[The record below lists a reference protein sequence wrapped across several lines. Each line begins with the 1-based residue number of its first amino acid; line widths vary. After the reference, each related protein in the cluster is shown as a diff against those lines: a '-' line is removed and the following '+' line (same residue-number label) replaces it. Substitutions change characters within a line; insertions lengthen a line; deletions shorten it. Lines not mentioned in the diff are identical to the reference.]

1 MTCLHHQEYWQRR
14 GKEIANHSEF
24 SMRLEPRLLV
34 GMLELDFP
42 QLSFNFGSVQSI
54 LVGPSAPISNA
65 MTGAVLNFM
74 SNSNG
79 ACESPTFCALQKSPS
94 YGLHVV
100 LNFQM
105 LVE

>member
-1 MTCLHHQEYWQRR
+1 
-14 GKEIANHSEF
+14 
-24 SMRLEPRLLV
+24 MRPEPGLLLLECW
-34 GMLELDFP
+34 EHNFP
-42 QLSFNFGSVQSI
+42 QLSFNFGSVQST

-79 ACESPTFCALQKSPS
+79 ACESPTFCAVQNSPT